1 MVPGLFADLLHAI
14 RLHARRPA
22 FALASVAMLALAIG
36 AAAAVFSLVRGVLL
50 RELPFAAPD
59 RLAWMYNARTERDR
73 APFSIPDLDDYR
85 RDNTTLAGLAV
96 FTNWTANLTGAGDA
110 ERLEGTRVSGNFF
123 ALLGTRP
130 AMGRV
135 FDTRDETARAR
146 VTVLA
151 HGLWTRRF
159 GGDPAI
165 VGRTIALNGA
175 AHVIVGV
182 MPAGFVFPFRD
193 AELAVPLPWRDD
205 PRRTDRGA
213 NFLRVVAR
221 LKPGASFAQA
231 KADLDAIA
239 HRLQREYPEEDA
251 RKTGVSL
258 YRLDAEIVSDYR
270 QLLWTLFAAVAVL
283 VAIGCGNLAN
293 LLLVRAVGRTPEL
306 ALRLSL
312 GASPLR
318 IVRQLSIEG
327 AVLAGAG
334 GALGVLVARAAI
346 AAWPALGPANFPRLG
361 EVEIDRQVFL
371 FAVALSAV
379 VALVC
384 GVIPGWMAV
393 GSVAD
398 STRRATRTITGSPH
412 EGMLRRGFVMV
423 QIGGAAV
430 LLVCMGLVA
439 RGFSRL
445 ERVDPGFT
453 PDHALSVQLS
463 LPPARYASRDTIVGL
478 YDGLRVR
485 FEAISGVRAVGV
497 ISLLPLSGLLS
508 TIDIAFAD
516 RPAPPPDEVPQAHF
530 RIASAGYFAAA
541 GIGVIDGREFT
552 DRDGPQARPVAIV
565 SRALAERHWPGR
577 RVVGQSIQVAQSPP
591 SPMLEIVGVVRDVK
605 QFTVDGA
612 ATADLYVPIAHRAH
626 VLGDA
631 NRFRSASSDPGDP
644 PRRARRRRR
653 RRGFQHAAAR
663 RGAVGVARRPAR
675 HGAAA
680 RNLRAGGDAPRGRG
694 RIRGRGVFRR
704 HAPARA
710 GDPIRVWREPAGSG
724 EAGAD
729 RRMSGCVRGHRRRP
743 HDRARRGAF
752 AWRRPVFRGPVRSG
766 HLCRRWLGARRADVR
781 RNLAARTAGEPRR
794 SCRAAQGVTSSRC
807 SSAREDTHFFS
818 VLARRRSGA
827 AEERPRRRGHFT
839 IP

>member
-36 AAAAVFSLVRGVLL
+36 AATAVFSLVRGVLL

-135 FDTRDETARAR
+135 FDIRDETERAR

-165 VGRTIALNGA
+165 VGQTIALNGA

-251 RKTGVSL
+251 RKTGVNL

-346 AAWPALGPANFPRLG
+346 VAWPALGPANFPRLG

-463 LPPARYASRDTIVGL
+463 LPPARYASRDAIVGL

-485 FEAISGVRAVGV
+485 LEAISGVRAVGV

-591 SPMLEIVGVVRDVK
+591 SPMLEIVGVVKDVK

-612 ATADLYVPIAHRAH
+612 ATADLYVPIAQVPPSQAAALTARMYWVMRTDFDPRLLIPEIRRAVH
-626 VLGDA
+626 AVDADVAASSMRPLDEVL
-631 NRFRSASSDPGDP
+631 SASLGG
-644 PRRARRRRR
+644 RRATVRLLEIF
-653 RRGFQHAAAR
+653 GQVAMLLA
-663 RGAVGVARRPAR
+663 AVGVYAV
-675 HGAAA
+675 AAFS
-680 RNLRAGGDAPRGRG
+680 AG
-694 RIRGRGVFRR
+694 
-704 HAPARA
+704 
-710 GDPIRVWREPAGSG
+710 
-724 EAGAD
+724 
-729 RRMSGCVRGHRRRP
+729 MRRRELAIRSAFGASRRDLVRLVLTAECP
-743 HDRARRGAF
+743 AVYAGIAAGLTIALVVARSLGGVLF
-752 AWRRPVFRGPVRSG
+752 SVGPSDPATYVAVGSA
-766 HLCRRWLGARRADVR
+766 LAVLTFVATWLPARRA
-781 RNLAARTAGEPRR
+781 
-794 SCRAAQGVTSSRC
+794 SRA
-807 SSAREDTHFFS
+807 DP
-818 VLARRRSGA
+818 
-827 AEERPRRRGHFT
+827 AELLRA
-839 IP
+839 

>member
-1 MVPGLFADLLHAI
+1 MPGLFADLLHAI

-36 AAAAVFSLVRGVLL
+36 AATAVFSLVRGVLL

-110 ERLEGTRVSGNFF
+110 ERLEGTRVSGDFF
-123 ALLGTRP
+123 TLLGTRP

-135 FDTRDETARAR
+135 FDTRDETERAR

-165 VGRTIALNGA
+165 VGQTIALNGA

-251 RKTGVSL
+251 RKTGVNL

-283 VAIGCGNLAN
+283 VTIGCGNLAN

-453 PDHALSVQLS
+453 SDHALSVQLS
-463 LPPARYASRDTIVGL
+463 LPPARYASRDAIVGL

-485 FEAISGVRAVGV
+485 LEAISGVRAVGV

-541 GIGVIDGREFT
+541 GVGVIDGREFT

-577 RVVGQSIQVAQSPP
+577 RVVGQSIQLAQSPP
-591 SPMLEIVGVVRDVK
+591 SPMLEIVGVVKDVK

-612 ATADLYVPIAHRAH
+612 ATADLYVPIAQVPPSQAAALIARMYWVMRTDFDPRLLIPEIRRAVH
-626 VLGDA
+626 AVDADVAASSMRPLDEVL
-631 NRFRSASSDPGDP
+631 SASLGG
-644 PRRARRRRR
+644 RRATVRLLEIF
-653 RRGFQHAAAR
+653 GQVAMLLA
-663 RGAVGVARRPAR
+663 AVGVYAV
-675 HGAAA
+675 AAFS
-680 RNLRAGGDAPRGRG
+680 AG
-694 RIRGRGVFRR
+694 
-704 HAPARA
+704 
-710 GDPIRVWREPAGSG
+710 
-724 EAGAD
+724 
-729 RRMSGCVRGHRRRP
+729 MRRRELAIRSAFGASRRDLVRLVLTAECP
-743 HDRARRGAF
+743 AVYAGIAAGLTVAFVVARSLGGVLF
-752 AWRRPVFRGPVRSG
+752 SVGPSDPATYVAVGSA
-766 HLCRRWLGARRADVR
+766 LAVLTFVATWLPARRA
-781 RNLAARTAGEPRR
+781 
-794 SCRAAQGVTSSRC
+794 SRA
-807 SSAREDTHFFS
+807 DP
-818 VLARRRSGA
+818 
-827 AEERPRRRGHFT
+827 AELLRA
-839 IP
+839 

>member
-1 MVPGLFADLLHAI
+1 MPSSPCRSRGATI
-14 RLHARRPA
+14 RGGPTA
-22 FALASVAMLALAIG
+22 
-36 AAAAVFSLVRGVLL
+36 
-50 RELPFAAPD
+50 
-59 RLAWMYNARTERDR
+59 ART
-73 APFSIPDLDDYR
+73 SC
-85 RDNTTLAGLAV
+85 G
-96 FTNWTANLTGAGDA
+96 
-110 ERLEGTRVSGNFF
+110 SS
-123 ALLGTRP
+123 
-130 AMGRV
+130 
-135 FDTRDETARAR
+135 
-146 VTVLA
+146 
-151 HGLWTRRF
+151 
-159 GGDPAI
+159 
-165 VGRTIALNGA
+165 
-175 AHVIVGV
+175 
-182 MPAGFVFPFRD
+182 
-193 AELAVPLPWRDD
+193 
-205 PRRTDRGA
+205 
-213 NFLRVVAR
+213 R

-251 RKTGVSL
+251 RKTGVNL

-346 AAWPALGPANFPRLG
+346 VAWPALGPANFPRLG

-423 QIGGAAV
+423 QIGGAAI

-463 LPPARYASRDTIVGL
+463 LPPARYASRDAIVGL

-485 FEAISGVRAVGV
+485 LEAISGVRAVGV

-552 DRDGPQARPVAIV
+552 DRDGPRARPVAIV

-591 SPMLEIVGVVRDVK
+591 SPMLEIVGVVKDVK

-612 ATADLYVPIAHRAH
+612 ATADLYVPIAQVPPSQAAALTARMYWVMRTDFDPRLLIPEIRRAVH
-626 VLGDA
+626 AVDADVAASSMRPLDEVL
-631 NRFRSASSDPGDP
+631 SASLGG
-644 PRRARRRRR
+644 RRATVRLLEIF
-653 RRGFQHAAAR
+653 GQVAMLLA
-663 RGAVGVARRPAR
+663 AVGVYAV
-675 HGAAA
+675 AAFS
-680 RNLRAGGDAPRGRG
+680 AG
-694 RIRGRGVFRR
+694 
-704 HAPARA
+704 
-710 GDPIRVWREPAGSG
+710 
-724 EAGAD
+724 
-729 RRMSGCVRGHRRRP
+729 MRRRELAIRSAFGASRRDLVRLVLTAECP
-743 HDRARRGAF
+743 AVYAGIAAGLTIALVVARSLGGVLF
-752 AWRRPVFRGPVRSG
+752 SVGPSDPATYVAVGSA
-766 HLCRRWLGARRADVR
+766 LAVLTFVATWLPARRA
-781 RNLAARTAGEPRR
+781 
-794 SCRAAQGVTSSRC
+794 SRA
-807 SSAREDTHFFS
+807 DP
-818 VLARRRSGA
+818 
-827 AEERPRRRGHFT
+827 AELLRA
-839 IP
+839 